1 MPKHNRG
8 NFLLL
13 GIIIF
18 LAVGVAG
25 TTVYFLTKKTP
36 PVSETP
42 RQEVSKQPVSQKPEE
57 STSTQPEEST
67 STEEIDTSDWKTY
80 RNEEYGFEIKYPKE
94 GVLLKS
100 ESDWM
105 YSGCEDLCLGDE
117 KTTAIKFPFPKG
129 TKLIGKC
136 VLICV
141 KKVSPGKCKNLIST
155 YVVDSR
161 LVNINGIE
169 FLRVEGT
176 DCGMGKCY
184 LSRSYTVGKEDKCIT
199 IVEVLKVFMHI
210 PRDTKLLE
218 YDYEKEMSVID
229 KIMSTFKFINYDMS
243 HR

>member
-1 MPKHNRG
+1 MTINNKG

-13 GIIIF
+13 GIII
-18 LAVGVAG
+18 LLVVGVAG
-25 TTVYFLTKKTP
+25 ATIYFLTKKTP
-36 PVSETP
+36 PVSEAP
-42 RQEVSKQPVSQKPEE
+42 KPGVSERPVSQE
-57 STSTQPEEST
+57 SKEPTSTQAQEST
-67 STEEIDTSDWKTY
+67 STEEIDISEWKTY

-100 ESDWM
+100 KSDWM
-105 YSGCEDLCLGDE
+105 YSGCEDLCLG

-199 IVEVLKVFMHI
+199 IVEVLKVFMQI

-229 KIMSTFKFINYDMS
+229 KIMSTFRFTNYDMS